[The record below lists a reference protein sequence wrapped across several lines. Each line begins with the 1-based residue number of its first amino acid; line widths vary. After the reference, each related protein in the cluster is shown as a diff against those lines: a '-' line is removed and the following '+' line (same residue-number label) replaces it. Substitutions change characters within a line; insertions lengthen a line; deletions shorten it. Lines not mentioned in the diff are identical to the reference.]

1 MCICPGWISDL
12 KPRSKFQLRV
22 QSLEELK
29 QQSAICFMSF
39 CRKLKDNII
48 AIQKHTLAHASEDK
62 PPAMWLFRKI
72 LIVTQKNWFP
82 HKKPQTENKKRGF
95 RDDMLNRGHEIW
107 HQSKQCTRFTGNPPK
122 ITGNICR
129 IVWSH
134 QNESHLISWPWPLLF
149 NSWTPPGCITNPF
162 CPLSAGGP
170 GAIPI
175 TMFPGN
181 IAPGAL
187 PNSRIVWNK
196 KTKDTA
202 TKVSQILPENSD
214 LFMDVWC
221 ISMKLSSNQWMC
233 FPEVYSIPNLF
244 CKISKL
250 KISLLMFFELPGRRQ
265 HDEGKPSK
273 TAPIDLQTAELCDW
287 KVKKPQVVHLWKVP
301 CVHHPPKNGT

>member
-39 CRKLKDNII
+39 CRKLKDNSNAIII

-196 KTKDTA
+196 KQRTQPPRCPK
-202 TKVSQILPENSD
+202 S
-214 LFMDVWC
+214 
-221 ISMKLSSNQWMC
+221 
-233 FPEVYSIPNLF
+233 Y
-244 CKISKL
+244 L
-250 KISLLMFFELPGRRQ
+250 KIVIYLWMFDAFQWNFQATNECVFLKFTQYPTFFVRSRSWRFPSLCSLSFPAGANMTRASHQRRPPLTYKQRSFAIGR
-265 HDEGKPSK
+265 SK
-273 TAPIDLQTAELCDW
+273 NL
-287 KVKKPQVVHLWKVP
+287 K
-301 CVHHPPKNGT
+301 